1 MNLSELRAPLF
12 PADMFLLSGDAIV
25 NESMLT
31 GESVPVSKNSA
42 KDDVISRWRDF
53 KDIRGDIAK
62 SFAYS
67 GTRVVRIRGALA
79 LDGGVGR
86 PALGLVVRTG
96 NSRVFA
102 SSSILTF
109 LDRIQHDKRCPYSV
123 DDVSKANGIQ
133 VLSRLDSIHHCTRW
147 CCWSGL
153 LRECSSVCQ
162 AWGKVSLSDLSS
174 SSDLRTIG

>member
-1 MNLSELRAPLF
+1 
-12 PADMFLLSGDAIV
+12 MFLLSGDAIV

-31 GESVPVSKNSA
+31 GESVPISKNSA
-42 KDDVISRWRDF
+42 KDEVISRWRDF
-53 KDIRGDIAK
+53 KDIQGDLAK
-62 SFAYS
+62 SFAYA

-96 NSRVFA
+96 NSCVFA
-102 SSSILTF
+102 PSSSILTL
-109 LDRIQHDKRCPYSV
+109 LDRIQHDQRCPCSV
-123 DDVSKANGIQ
+123 DDVSKADGIQ
-133 VLSRLDSIHHCTRW
+133 VLSRLDSFHHCTRW

-153 LRECSSVCQ
+153 LRECRSVCQ

-174 SSDLRTIG
+174 SSDLCTIG